1 MNNNLQNKAEETEIL
16 TADEKKISEFVGS
29 LERVSAPNDFEFRLK
44 ARIAA
49 GKEES
54 YQAGYWQ
61 WLRYLLPVGA
71 SAFVLAF
78 VLYGTNFFAP
88 SVPTERAAEAQSN
101 KSEEIKTPPIETPSN
116 MIVANSSNSNK
127 AEGVPVNPSG
137 QKDAL
142 PQSVEQ
148 EPILLVDRTILRKTE
163 PQPKTTPDDNFNGS
177 RVLGRNPVN
186 KQILPRGIETNKII
200 PKPQEF
206 ENSGKTNIAEMLK
219 INGMETVSEG
229 GKLKVKSIQPN
240 SVAER
245 SDVKTGDIIESFDEQ
260 KANGNSNSSNLGG
273 ARKLTV
279 SRDGKIITIDLK
291 PH

>member
-54 YQAGYWQ
+54 YQSGYWQ

-71 SAFVLAF
+71 SALVLAF

-88 SVPTERAAEAQSN
+88 SVQPQRAADIQSN
-101 KSEEIKTPPIETPSN
+101 KSEEIKTPPIEAPSN
-116 MIVANSSNSNK
+116 TVVAATNSKEDEDFSTNSIGRKDLPPKSATNK
-127 AEGVPVNPSG
+127 AIFITDGTNLKKKE
-137 QKDAL
+137 L
-142 PQSVEQ
+142 PKKSIE
-148 EPILLVDRTILRKTE
+148 ENGGGSRDSAI
-163 PQPKTTPDDNFNGS
+163 TTPAVKLPFN
-177 RVLGRNPVN
+177 LNPD
-186 KQILPRGIETNKII
+186 KELK
-200 PKPQEF
+200 KPQEF
-206 ENSGKTNIAEMLK
+206 EKSQAFTAEQILNNI
-219 INGMETVSEG
+219 GVETVTENN
-229 GKLKVKSIQPN
+229 KLKVKSIRQN
-240 SVAER
+240 SPAGF
-245 SDVKTGDIIESFDEQ
+245 SDVKVGDIIEAIDEQ
-260 KANGNSNSSNLGG
+260 KATGNRNLRNFSG
-273 ARKLTV
+273 AKKLTV

>member
-29 LERVSAPNDFEFRLK
+29 LERISAPNDFEFRLK

-88 SVPTERAAEAQSN
+88 SQPNEQRANIEPTKQAEVLT
-101 KSEEIKTPPIETPSN
+101 EPIETPSDTVVA
-116 MIVANSSNSNK
+116 VANSNENEDFSTNSTGRKDLQPNSAANK
-127 AEGVPVNPSG
+127 AIFITDETNLKKKES
-137 QKDAL
+137 
-142 PQSVEQ
+142 
-148 EPILLVDRTILRKTE
+148 
-163 PQPKTTPDDNFNGS
+163 PKKSIGDNGGGSRDSAITTPPVKLPFN
-177 RVLGRNPVN
+177 LNPD
-186 KQILPRGIETNKII
+186 KELK
-200 PKPQEF
+200 KPQEF
-206 ENSGKTNIAEMLK
+206 EKSQAFTAEQILNNI
-219 INGMETVSEG
+219 GVETVSENN
-229 GKLKVKSIQPN
+229 KLKVKSIRQN
-240 SVAER
+240 SPAGF
-245 SDVKTGDIIESFDEQ
+245 SDVKVGDIIEAIDEQ
-260 KANGNSNSSNLGG
+260 KAGGNNSRNFNG
-273 ARKLTV
+273 ARKLTI
-279 SRDGKIITIDLK
+279 SRDGKLITIDLK

>member
-1 MNNNLQNKAEETEIL
+1 MNNNLQNKAEEIEIL

-49 GKEES
+49 SGKGS
-54 YQAGYWQ
+54 YQTGYWQ

-88 SVPTERAAEAQSN
+88 SQPDEQRANVKPTR
-101 KSEEIKTPPIETPSN
+101 SEEIVTKPIETPYDA
-116 MIVANSSNSNK
+116 VAAASNSNK
-127 AEGVPVNPSG
+127 TEDSPVNSSSQNNLLPKNAEGEPSLIAD
-137 QKDAL
+137 KST
-142 PQSVEQ
+142 P
-148 EPILLVDRTILRKTE
+148 RTIET
-163 PQPKTTPDDNFNGS
+163 QPKIKSDDNFNGS
-177 RVLGRNPVN
+177 KVSSLKTSNV
-186 KQILPRGIETNKII
+186 KILPSGIETNKII

-219 INGMETVSEG
+219 INGMETVLEG

-240 SVAER
+240 SIAER

-273 ARKLTV
+273 TRKLTV
-279 SRDGKIITIDLK
+279 SRGGKIITIDLK
-291 PH
+291 LD